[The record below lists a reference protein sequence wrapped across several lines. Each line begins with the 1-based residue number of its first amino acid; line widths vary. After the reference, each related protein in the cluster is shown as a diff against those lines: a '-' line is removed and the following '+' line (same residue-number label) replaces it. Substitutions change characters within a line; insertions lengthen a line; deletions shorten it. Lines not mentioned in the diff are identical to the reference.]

1 LATDPN
7 LATVPELQPA
17 AGVHH
22 SGYDPSTLDAVLG
35 ETAQLLRHLGF
46 AARHAVLIGGVVPS
60 LLVLDPPGA
69 AHVGTTDI
77 DLCLSVA
84 LVDGDTAEYERI
96 EQSLRAAGFQQADTS
111 FRWQQTGGMRLV
123 VEFFCPAGEGREVG
137 KLFRPKKADNPTAK
151 HNMGG
156 QLSAL
161 VLDAGN
167 LISADTVTV
176 AREVTLPGGA
186 GRMQAEFTVCGLV
199 GFLAAKTAALRG
211 RNKPKDAY
219 DIVWIVE
226 NWSGGPAAAAATISA
241 SPLYGTP
248 EVTRE
253 LNRLFAAFATPEH
266 VGPASYTT
274 FLSSPEA
281 DRDTRMRYARQ
292 AAGALRELQRNLPQ
306 D

>member
-1 LATDPN
+1 MATDPYP
-7 LATVPELQPA
+7 ATAPEPQLA
-17 AGVHH
+17 AGAHH

-46 AARHAVLIGGVVPS
+46 AANHAVLIGGVVPS

-69 AHVGTTDI
+69 PHVGTTDI

-96 EQSLRAAGFQQADTS
+96 EQSLRAAGFQQTDTS
-111 FRWQQTGGMRLV
+111 FRWQQTSGLRLV
-123 VEFFCPAGEGREVG
+123 VEFFCPAGEGREPG

-176 AREVTLPGGA
+176 AREVTLPGAA
-186 GRMQAEFTVCGLV
+186 GRMPAEFTVCGLV
-199 GFLAAKTAALRG
+199 GFLAAKTAALYG
-211 RNKPKDAY
+211 RSKPKDAY

-226 NWSGGPAAAAATISA
+226 NWPDGPAAAAATISA
-241 SPLYGTP
+241 STLYGTS

-253 LNRLFAAFATPEH
+253 LSRLFAAFAAPEQFGS
-266 VGPASYTT
+266 VGYAT
-274 FLSSPEA
+274 FLSGLEA
-281 DRDTRMRYARQ
+281 DRNTRMRYARQ
-292 AAGALRELQRNLPQ
+292 AVGALRELRRNLPQ
-306 D
+306 H